1 MSNRAISRLNRM
13 GVGSNVLLCLLPIAL
28 LLLPRVAKSKVSAT
42 DSIGFFTNLSARLLQ
57 QELGLNLN
65 WIQVYP
71 TNQYTPAVHRLLQVA
86 ANLWDIQTNR
96 QDAFGPLPTVFAPR
110 FTVSNNAVFITGYG
124 EVRTTNDLSAAPPLD
139 LRWHSGTNLAS
150 IVTND
155 SLIFGVPLVIG
166 ARKGLPNFN
175 EYSME
180 SVFTLSRKVELIKS
194 SPGGQSKIIGTN
206 QLFVLSCS
214 IASGVEFWNSYAS
227 NYARPVEILVNFR
240 VTMSLTNDLGS
251 TVTETS
257 VTAGNMLITALGTNR
272 WGGWKDFVP
281 DNDSFVVPLRTH
293 ITFVP
298 TIGYLPSTGTF
309 VSASNPVYDSD
320 QRLLFPRWFLSVTSW
335 IQAMVVD
342 SATKEIVDYVLLGD
356 MNSHLDVA
364 AEIGQDPNAG
374 DPSNPFRK
382 LWGTNAIGALLSGRA
397 GVIQQIQASKG
408 SFSGTILDWIDEG
421 SFIGNRPLEIAKFK
435 AFFTPDHQATYI
447 ENGTTYKGSNG
458 TLRAYAP
465 YTPSVTMT
473 VPMSW
478 QANDPL
484 VHYLVT
490 DMHYDEG
497 LAQVRRIKPAGT
509 TNFPVIKNIGV
520 KNKRYKP
527 WATDPTAIYEDPEAF
542 NLAIKDPLV
551 RSSDDWQFP
560 TNACST
566 FGQLGQIHRG
576 TPWQTIYL
584 KSPDANLF
592 TWQNWT
598 GNRDMSDAER
608 TLPVR
613 DWSLADLIAPLI
625 NTNHPNQL
633 LSVNDSDSNAWLGVL
648 HGLSVLT
655 NSSSDG
661 QLLLNSS
668 VQLDPLIVSSNSS
681 QAGNVVASIFATR
694 ASQPDGVFR
703 ELGDL
708 LGSPAL
714 SAASP
719 WLNQSSSIQVQRG
732 ISDEA
737 YERIPAQLLSLVR
750 ADSIGAISQNAG
762 VCRIQF
768 TGVDNYPYAVEG
780 STNLINWFLV
790 NTNYPTNGVFA
801 FTNPPAATSQ
811 FYRSR
816 LLP

>member
-1 MSNRAISRLNRM
+1 MVPKILR
-13 GVGSNVLLCLLPIAL
+13 CLLPLALFLPPRFAIAQI
-28 LLLPRVAKSKVSAT
+28 SAT
-42 DSIGFFTNLSARLLQ
+42 DSIGFFTKISSRLLQ
-57 QELGLNLN
+57 SELGVNLN

-110 FTVSNNAVFITGYG
+110 FTVSNNAVFITGYV
-124 EVRTTNDLSAAPPLD
+124 EVWTTYDLSAAPPLD
-139 LRWHSGTNLAS
+139 LRWYPGTNLAS

-180 SVFTLSRKVELIKS
+180 SVFTLSRRIELIKS
-194 SPGGQSKIIGTN
+194 SPGGQNKIIGTN
-206 QLFVLSCS
+206 QFFVLNCS

-227 NYARPVEILVNFR
+227 NYARPVEILVNRR

-251 TVTETS
+251 TVTETL
-257 VTAGNMLITALGTNR
+257 VTAGNMVITALGTNV
-272 WGGWKDFVP
+272 WGGCKEFVQ
-281 DNDSFVVPLRTH
+281 NNSFVVPLRTNT
-293 ITFVP
+293 TFVP
-298 TIGYLPSTGTF
+298 TIGYLPSAGTF
-309 VSASNPVYDSD
+309 VNASGVTYDPD
-320 QRLLFPRWFLSVTSW
+320 QRLLFPRWFLSVTSQ

-356 MNSHLDVA
+356 MISYFDLA

-382 LWGTNAIGALLSGRA
+382 LWGTNAIGALLSGRV
-397 GVIQQIQASKG
+397 GVFQQIQASKG
-408 SFSGTILDWIDEG
+408 NFGNFALSDLYDYGLFA
-421 SFIGNRPLEIAKFK
+421 GNRPAEIAKFR
-435 AFFTPDHQATYI
+435 AFFTPNNQATYVDPLTDQSYSAT
-447 ENGTTYKGSNG
+447 NTSLTT
-458 TLRAYAP
+458 AVP
-465 YTPSVTMT
+465 FTPSVKLSYPT
-473 VPMSW
+473 SW

-484 VHYLVT
+484 VHYLAS
-490 DMHYDEG
+490 DMQCDQG
-497 LAQVRRIKPAGT
+497 LNQVRRIKPPGT
-509 TNFPVIKNIGV
+509 TNFGTIENIGL

-527 WATDPTAIYEDPEAF
+527 WAVDPVVVYDDPDAF
-542 NLAIKDPLV
+542 NLTIKDPLV

-560 TNACST
+560 ANACT
-566 FGQLGQIHRG
+566 TLGQLGQIHRG

-584 KSPDANLF
+584 KSAEADLL
-592 TWQNWT
+592 TWLNWA
-598 GNRDMSDAER
+598 GNRDVSDAQH
-608 TLPVR
+608 TLPTR
-613 DWSLADLIAPLI
+613 DWSLVDLIAPLI

-633 LSVNDSDSNAWLGVL
+633 LSVNDPDSNAWLGML

-655 NSSSDG
+655 NSTSDS
-661 QLLLNSS
+661 QLLINSS
-668 VQLDPLIVSSNSS
+668 AQLDPLIVSSNSS
-681 QAGNVVASIFATR
+681 QAGNVVASIFTTR
-694 ASQPDGVFR
+694 DSQPDGGFR

-708 LGSPAL
+708 LGSPGL

-719 WLNQSSSIQVQRG
+719 WLNQSSSIQIQRG

-762 VCRIQF
+762 VRRIQF